1 MTSKYSFL
9 YNEWYAACWRH
20 EIDEETLQA
29 RIILGEPVVVFR
41 TVDGTPAA
49 LEDRCCHRSVPLSI
63 GTLVGDTIQCG
74 YHGLKFDV
82 AGNCVE
88 VPGQTL
94 VPPGATVRSYPVVDR
109 HNLVWIWM
117 GDADQAN
124 LSMIPNLHW
133 LDQTDWVARPAY
145 LNVKSGYRL
154 ILENLLDTSHL
165 TFVHSS
171 TIGSS
176 AIVENPA
183 QCERTDRSVSVSR
196 WMMDIEPSP
205 TWQRLGFFD
214 GNIDR
219 CQISHW
225 MAPSAVTVDATKW
238 AAGTGGP
245 DADRSEAL
253 EVFNVNAITP
263 ETDTSSHYFWAQALG
278 PKVNGDQNL
287 NELIHNQI
295 LEAFLEDQALL
306 ETQQSRIDLYGRAN
320 NEIDINADNGV
331 LQFRR
336 ILDQLIAAEAYNP

>member
-1 MTSKYSFL
+1 
-9 YNEWYAACWRH
+9 
-20 EIDEETLQA
+20 
-29 RIILGEPVVVFR
+29 
-41 TVDGTPAA
+41 
-49 LEDRCCHRSVPLSI
+49 
-63 GTLVGDTIQCG
+63 
-74 YHGLKFDV
+74 
-82 AGNCVE
+82 
-88 VPGQTL
+88 
-94 VPPGATVRSYPVVDR
+94 
-109 HNLVWIWM
+109 
-117 GDADQAN
+117 
-124 LSMIPNLHW
+124 
-133 LDQTDWVARPAY
+133 
-145 LNVKSGYRL
+145 
-154 ILENLLDTSHL
+154 
-165 TFVHSS
+165 
-171 TIGSS
+171 
-176 AIVENPA
+176 
-183 QCERTDRSVSVSR
+183 
-196 WMMDIEPSP
+196 
-205 TWQRLGFFD
+205 
-214 GNIDR
+214 
-219 CQISHW
+219 